1 MSDEFE
7 ANGQCLCGEVK
18 IRAGKIDHHVGVCHC
33 GMCRKWGGGPFF
45 GVDCGSDVAFNN
57 SKSITIFG
65 SSDWAERGFCSRCGT
80 HLFYHLKP
88 NDQYIMAAGL
98 FEGTEDLVLDHQIF
112 IEEKP
117 DYYNF
122 ANDTRTMT
130 GAEVFAM
137 YGGEG

>member
-1 MSDEFE
+1 MSEEFV

-18 IRAGKIDHHVGVCHC
+18 INAAKLDPHVGICHC

-57 SKSITIFG
+57 TESISIYN
-65 SSDWAERGFCSRCGT
+65 SSDWAERGFCKHCGT

-88 NDQYIMAAGL
+88 NDQYIMPAGL
-98 FEGTEDLVLDHQIF
+98 FAGVENLVLDHQIF
-112 IEEKP
+112 IDEKP
-117 DYYNF
+117 EFYSF

-130 GAEVFAM
+130 GEEVFAM